1 MKLWGTLFTRSS
13 ECFCLQSENATVI
26 LPELDFEAE
35 SGGLC
40 GKFTTVEG
48 LLDNIK
54 TQVVV
59 CVLCSMCCVACV
71 V

>member
-1 MKLWGTLFTRSS
+1 M
-13 ECFCLQSENATVI
+13 V

-48 LLDNIK
+48 LLASIK
-54 TQVVV
+54 TQVHRI
-59 CVLCSMCCVACV
+59 VLTVGSWLLEGIFAADCIFYCSNPIFDY
-71 V
+71 

>member
-1 MKLWGTLFTRSS
+1 MLLTKVVNNV
-13 ECFCLQSENATVI
+13 LQSENATVI
-26 LPELDFEAE
+26 LPELEFEAE

-54 TQVVV
+54 TRV
-59 CVLCSMCCVACV
+59 CM
-71 V
+71 